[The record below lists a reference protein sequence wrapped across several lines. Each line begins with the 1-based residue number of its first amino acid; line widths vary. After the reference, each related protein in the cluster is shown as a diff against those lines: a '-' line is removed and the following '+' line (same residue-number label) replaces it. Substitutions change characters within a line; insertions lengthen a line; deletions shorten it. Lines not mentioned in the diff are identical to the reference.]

1 MKVLICNAGSYENKG
16 DGAILLSMLDAL
28 SARFFEIE
36 IDIAGNITSYQSAER
51 EDSLSSGRVNFVELP
66 SFVVLNVIKHHLMM
80 NSKTQPNPRSKSRP
94 SNEKGDI
101 GCKVKPR
108 YLIAFRT
115 YLLLID
121 AIITSLVPKK
131 LFKKYFVSPFR
142 KSDLDIFSYDAIIM
156 AGGTQL
162 EDKEYAGYPG
172 FAHNLSI
179 LGAAVAAHIPFFIT
193 GQSIGP
199 IRSKFGRFVTRHILN
214 RAGGICLREGLSQRY
229 VLENLKVKRQTRLG
243 SDWAFLLPTISD
255 KDAKQLIQKYFA
267 YPDRQK
273 IAIIP
278 RKIVSSTG
286 NPYLNLKELAKV
298 ADRLIQME
306 NTEVILFPQTIA
318 SATLLHDDLQ
328 TCFQIQKIMTNKI
341 EVIDTRNWTVGEIA
355 GFLGAVDLLVTF
367 RMHAIIMAAA
377 AGGTPAIAI
386 SHIHKFEGVME
397 LLGIKELVVS
407 HDKCTSEIILE
418 KVRYAFDNQGKIL
431 SELECGIVKAK
442 RLAVENSEMVRGYFY
457 EGSKQG

>member
-51 EDSLSSGRVNFVELP
+51 EDSLRSGRVNFVELP
-66 SFVVLNVIKHHLMM
+66 SFVVLNTVKHLLMM
-80 NSKTQPNPRSKSRP
+80 NCKTQPSPRSKNRP

-108 YLIAFRT
+108 YLRT
-115 YLLLID
+115 LRSYLLLID
-121 AIITSLVPKK
+121 TIITSLVPKE

-142 KSDLDIFSYDAIIM
+142 RSDLDIFSYDAIIM

-214 RAGGICLREGLSQRY
+214 RAGGICLREGFSQRY
-229 VLENLKVKRQTRLG
+229 VSENLKVKRQTKLG

-255 KDAKQLIQKYFA
+255 KDAKQLIQKYFV
-267 YPDRQK
+267 YPDRRK

-278 RKIVSSTG
+278 RKILSVVR
-286 NPYLNLKELAKV
+286 NPYLNLKEIANV
-298 ADRLIQME
+298 ADRLIE
-306 NTEVILFPQTIA
+306 TEDTDVVLFPQTIA
-318 SATLLHDDLQ
+318 PATLLHDDLQ
-328 TCFQIQKIMTNKI
+328 TCLEIKNAMRNEIA
-341 EVIDTRNWTVGEIA
+341 VIDTRNWTVSEIA

-367 RMHAIIMAAA
+367 RMHALIMAVA
-377 AGGTPAIAI
+377 AGGTPAIVI
-386 SHIHKFEGVME
+386 SHIHKFDGIVRQ
-397 LLGIKELVVS
+397 LGLEDFMLHHVDFTGDQVF
-407 HDKCTSEIILE
+407 DKARYCLDNLEIINL
-418 KVRYAFDNQGKIL
+418 KLQRRILQVRELALKNIKI
-431 SELECGIVKAK
+431 
-442 RLAVENSEMVRGYFY
+442 VRRVLV
-457 EGSKQG
+457 